1 MGKNIGILHYIA
13 GFTDGVSLEMSKWK
27 RVLEEMGHRVF
38 FCAGKFG
45 TSEGT
50 LIEELYHH
58 RPDVR
63 LLNYNTFRALRD
75 YPDVNAYRA
84 ELSRLAD
91 AIEAR
96 LLAFID
102 EKQIN
107 FLIVQNI
114 WSVGINPAAALAL
127 ANIVRNRKLPVVA
140 HHHDFYF
147 ERPTDILTNTAA
159 LELAD
164 CYLPPR
170 SPLIQHVVIN
180 SLAQQKLLVRKGITA
195 TIVPNVF
202 DFDAPPWEIDE
213 YNSDFRA
220 QIGLRSDDILVL
232 QATRIVTRKG
242 IELALDFVNAL
253 NASHRRAK
261 LEKHGLYNGRK
272 FTPKS
277 RIVLV
282 LAGYALDDR
291 TGRYKNLLI
300 EKAQNLGVEALFVE
314 DIIGESRTTRNGQKV
329 YALWD
334 TYAHADFV
342 TYPSLWEGWGNQLLE
357 ALCAKLPVM
366 LFEYPVYQADIK
378 DKGLRVISLGD
389 TLSGHT
395 AYNLATVP
403 VETIERA
410 ADQALEYL
418 INTEARRATTEH
430 NFRIAQEHYSL
441 HALQNQLHQLIR
453 VE

>member
-13 GFTDGVSLEMSKWK
+13 GFTDGVSLEMNKWK
-27 RVLEEMGHRVF
+27 RVLEGMGHRVF
-38 FCAGKFG
+38 LCAGKFG
-45 TSEGT
+45 TGEGV
-50 LIEELYHH
+50 LVEELYHH

-84 ELSRLAD
+84 ELNRLSD
-91 AIEAR
+91 AIEKK

-107 FLIVQNI
+107 WLIVQNI

-127 ANIVRNRKLPVVA
+127 ANVVQNRQLPVWA

-147 ERPTDILTNTAA
+147 ERPTDILTNAAA

-170 SPLIQHVVIN
+170 NPLIQHVVIN
-180 SLAQQKLLVRKGITA
+180 SLAQQKLLARKGIAA
-195 TIVPNVF
+195 TLIPNVF
-202 DFDAPPWEIDE
+202 DFDAPPWQIDE
-213 YNSDFRA
+213 YNDDFRA
-220 QIGLRSDDILVL
+220 QIGLGVDDILVL

-242 IELALDFVNAL
+242 IELALDFVHAL
-253 NASHRRAK
+253 NSHHRRAK
-261 LEKHGLYNGRK
+261 LEKQGLYNGHK
-272 FTPKS
+272 FTSKS

-300 EKAQNLGVEALFVE
+300 EKAQKLDVEALFIE
-314 DIIGESRTTRNGQKV
+314 DIIGESRTTRNGQKI

-357 ALCAKLPVM
+357 ALRAKLPVM

-378 DKGLRVISLGD
+378 DKGLRVVSLGD
-389 TLSGHT
+389 TLAGHT
-395 AYNLATVP
+395 ASNLATIP
-403 VETIERA
+403 LEIIERA

-418 INTEARRATTEH
+418 INAELRRETTEH
-430 NFRIAQEHYSL
+430 NFQIAQEHYSL
-441 HALQNQLHQLIR
+441 HTLQNHLHQLIR
-453 VE
+453 AE